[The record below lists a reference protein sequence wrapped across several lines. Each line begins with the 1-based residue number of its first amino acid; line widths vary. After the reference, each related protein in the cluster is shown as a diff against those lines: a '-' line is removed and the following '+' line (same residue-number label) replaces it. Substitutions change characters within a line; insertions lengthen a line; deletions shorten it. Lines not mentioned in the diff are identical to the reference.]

1 MIHEDVSLQYAI
13 LLNDL
18 LVKLTL
24 PCARCLLVAANHIKP
39 SGTSL
44 IAVLHGLL
52 CIEPELFRCPKVVA
66 QDVLLPAL
74 RNVRH

>member
-1 MIHEDVSLQYAI
+1 MQRAI

-18 LVKLTL
+18 FAKLTL
-24 PCARCLLVAANHIKP
+24 RCAPCLLVAANYIKN

-52 CIEPELFRCPKVVA
+52 CIEPELFCCPKVVA

-74 RNVRH
+74 RKVRH